1 MSFRDLDQFYDDN
14 LRLPIGGKVYVV
26 PPVDARTGIALQ
38 RMLGTAIAAS
48 GGAEIKAEDLAVM
61 ELDDDGEK
69 DMYQRCLGTA
79 WDEMVADGVSW
90 PRLRHAGI
98 TAFMWAAGNRELAE
112 TVWSTPEGGPGK
124 AIKQPQDRKRKGTQS
139 ARRG

>member
-1 MSFRDLDQFYDDN
+1 MSFRDLDQFYDDT
-14 LRLPIGGKVYVV
+14 LKLPIGGKVYVV
-26 PPVDARTGIALQ
+26 PPVDAKTGLALQ
-38 RMLGTAIAAS
+38 RMLGTALAAN
-48 GGAEIKAEDLAVM
+48 GGADVTPDDFAAI
-61 ELDDDGEK
+61 ELDDDGER

-79 WDEMVADGVSW
+79 WDAMVADAVSW

-112 TVWSTPEGGPGK
+112 EVWNTPEGRGK
-124 AIKQPQDRKRKGTQS
+124 AVKQPQDRKTKTTRS